1 MMSNEQQ
8 EYQKKG
14 DSSKLYFLVA
24 VIIVLLGTNV
34 YLYFKNQ
41 RTNERVLLV
50 TDEKSKLQTDIDKI
64 EVQLDSANN
73 VAVKVSDQMKEQQ
86 EVARQKISEL
96 RAALKKGKLTLIQ
109 LTAAQDE
116 IKKLRDFV
124 TQYTAEIDSLK
135 KQNASLTTERNSL
148 RTTVDSVS
156 QKAGSL
162 QKQNEDLN
170 NKVVLA
176 AALKSGSVE
185 ITPLKVRKNGKDT
198 STPKAKNVSK
208 FRVNFTVV
216 NNALAA
222 KGMHDVFIRVM
233 DPSGNFIAGENGR
246 FVADGGELLY
256 TYKTSIE
263 FTNEGKAFSIDWTN
277 PGAFQKGTY
286 TVVLYADGYTM
297 GKGSVTLQ

>member
-1 MMSNEQQ
+1 MSNEQQ

-14 DSSKLYFLVA
+14 DLNKVYFLIA

-41 RTNERVLLV
+41 KTNERVLQV

-64 EVQLDSANN
+64 EVQLDSANSVN
-73 VAVKVSDQMKEQQ
+73 VKLSDEMKAQQ
-86 EVARQKISEL
+86 DTARRKIAEL
-96 RAALKKGKLTLIQ
+96 RVALKKGKLTLIQ

-116 IKKLRDFV
+116 IRKLRDFV
-124 TQYTAEIDSLK
+124 MQYTAQIDSLK
-135 KQNASLTTERNSL
+135 KENANLTTERNTL
-148 RTTVDSVS
+148 KVRVDSVS

-162 QKQNEDLN
+162 QRQNEDLN
-170 NKVVLA
+170 NKVTVA

-185 ITPLKVRKNGKDT
+185 VVPLKVRKNGKETDA
-198 STPKAKNVSK
+198 PKAKNASK
-208 FRVNFTVV
+208 LRINFTAVS
-216 NNALAA
+216 NALAA
-222 KGMHDVFIRVM
+222 KGMHDVFIRIM
-233 DPSGNFIAGENGR
+233 DPSGTFIAGENGR

-263 FTNEGKAFSIDWTN
+263 FTNEDKAFSVDWVN
-277 PGAFQKGTY
+277 SNAFQKGTY
-286 TVVLYADGYTM
+286 SIILYADGYTM

>member
-1 MMSNEQQ
+1 MSNEQQ

-14 DSSKLYFLVA
+14 DLNKVYFLIA

-41 RTNERVLLV
+41 KTNERVLQV
-50 TDEKSKLQTDIDKI
+50 TDEKSRLQTDIDKI
-64 EVQLDSANN
+64 EVQLDSANSVN
-73 VAVKVSDQMKEQQ
+73 VKLSDEMKAQQ
-86 EVARQKISEL
+86 DAARRKIAEL
-96 RAALKKGKLTLIQ
+96 RVALKKGKLTLIQ

-116 IKKLRDFV
+116 IRRLRDFV
-124 TQYTAEIDSLK
+124 AQYTAQIDSLK
-135 KQNASLTTERNSL
+135 KENANLTTERNTL
-148 RTTVDSVS
+148 KVRVDSVS

-170 NKVVLA
+170 NKVTVA
-176 AALKSGSVE
+176 AALKSASVE
-185 ITPLKVRKNGKDT
+185 VVPLKVRKNGKDT
-198 STPKAKNVSK
+198 DAPKAKNASK
-208 FRVNFTVV
+208 LRINFTAV

-222 KGMHDVFIRVM
+222 KGMHDVFIRIM
-233 DPSGNFIAGENGR
+233 DPSGAFIAGENGR

-263 FTNEGKAFSIDWTN
+263 FTNEDKSFSVDWVN
-277 PGAFQKGTY
+277 SNAFQKGTY
-286 TVVLYADGYTM
+286 SVILYADGYTM

>member
-1 MMSNEQQ
+1 MSNEQQ

-14 DSSKLYFLVA
+14 DLNKVYFLIV

-41 RTNERVLLV
+41 KTNERVLQV
-50 TDEKSKLQTDIDKI
+50 TDEKSRLQTDIDKI
-64 EVQLDSANN
+64 EVQLDSANSVN
-73 VAVKVSDQMKEQQ
+73 VKLSDEMKAQQ
-86 EVARQKISEL
+86 DAARRKIAEL
-96 RAALKKGKLTLIQ
+96 RVALKKGKLTLIQ

-116 IKKLRDFV
+116 IRRLRDFV
-124 TQYTAEIDSLK
+124 AQYTAQIDSLK
-135 KQNASLTTERNSL
+135 KENANLTTERNTL
-148 RTTVDSVS
+148 KVRVDSVS

-170 NKVVLA
+170 NKVTVA
-176 AALKSGSVE
+176 AALKSASVE
-185 ITPLKVRKNGKDT
+185 VVPLKVRKNGKDT
-198 STPKAKNVSK
+198 DAPKAKNASK
-208 FRVNFTVV
+208 LRINFTAV

-222 KGMHDVFIRVM
+222 KGMHDVFIRIM
-233 DPSGNFIAGENGR
+233 DPSGAFIAGENGR

-263 FTNEGKAFSIDWTN
+263 FTNEDKSFSVDWVN
-277 PGAFQKGTY
+277 SNAFQKGTY
-286 TVVLYADGYTM
+286 SVILYADGYTM

>member
-1 MMSNEQQ
+1 MSNEQQ

-14 DSSKLYFLVA
+14 DLNKVYFLIA

-41 RTNERVLLV
+41 KTNERVLQV
-50 TDEKSKLQTDIDKI
+50 TDEKTKLQTDIDKI

-86 EVARQKISEL
+86 EVARKKIAEL
-96 RAALKKGKLTLIQ
+96 RVALKKGKLTLIQ

-124 TQYTAEIDSLK
+124 VQYAAQIDSLK
-135 KQNASLTTERNSL
+135 KENANLTTERNTL
-148 RTTVDSVS
+148 KVRVDSVS

-170 NKVVLA
+170 NKVTVA
-176 AALKSGSVE
+176 AALKSGSIEVL
-185 ITPLKVRKNGKDT
+185 PLKVRKNGKDT
-198 STPKAKNVSK
+198 DAPKAKNATK
-208 FRVNFTVV
+208 LRVNFTAV

-222 KGMHDVFIRVM
+222 KGMHDIFIRIM
-233 DPSGNFIAGENGR
+233 DPSGAFIAGENGR

-263 FTNEGKAFSIDWTN
+263 FTNEDKAFSVDWVN
-277 PGAFQKGTY
+277 PNAFQKGTY
-286 TVVLYADGYTM
+286 SVILYTDGYTM

>member
-1 MMSNEQQ
+1 MSNEQQ

-14 DSSKLYFLVA
+14 DLNKVYFLIA

-34 YLYFKNQ
+34 YLYFNNQ
-41 RTNERVLLV
+41 KTNERVLQV

-64 EVQLDSANN
+64 EVQLDSANS
-73 VAVKVSDQMKEQQ
+73 VTVKLSDEMKAQQ
-86 EVARQKISEL
+86 DTARRKIAEL
-96 RAALKKGKLTLIQ
+96 RIALKKGKLTLIQ

-116 IKKLRDFV
+116 IRKLRDFV
-124 TQYTAEIDSLK
+124 VQYTAQIDSLK
-135 KQNASLTTERNSL
+135 KENANLTTERNTL
-148 RTTVDSVS
+148 KVRVDSVS

-170 NKVVLA
+170 NKVTVA

-185 ITPLKVRKNGKDT
+185 VVPLKVRKNGKDT
-198 STPKAKNVSK
+198 DAPKAKNASK
-208 FRVNFTVV
+208 LRINFTAV

-222 KGMHDVFIRVM
+222 KGMHDVFIRIM
-233 DPSGNFIAGENGR
+233 DPSGAFIAGENGR

-263 FTNEGKAFSIDWTN
+263 FTNEDKGFSVDWVN
-277 PGAFQKGTY
+277 SSAFQKGTY
-286 TVVLYADGYTM
+286 SVILYADGYTM

>member
-1 MMSNEQQ
+1 MSNEQQ

-14 DSSKLYFLVA
+14 DLNKVYFLIA
-24 VIIVLLGTNV
+24 VVIVLLGTNV

-41 RTNERVLLV
+41 KTNERVLQV

-64 EVQLDSANN
+64 EVQLDSANS
-73 VAVKVSDQMKEQQ
+73 VTVKLSDEMKAQQ
-86 EVARQKISEL
+86 DTARRKIAEL
-96 RAALKKGKLTLIQ
+96 RVALKRGKLTLIQ

-116 IKKLRDFV
+116 IRKLRDFV
-124 TQYTAEIDSLK
+124 VQYTAQIDSLK
-135 KQNASLTTERNSL
+135 KENANLTTERNTL
-148 RTTVDSVS
+148 KVRVDSVS
-156 QKAGSL
+156 QKAGTL

-170 NKVVLA
+170 NKVTVA

-185 ITPLKVRKNGKDT
+185 VVPLKVRKNGKDT
-198 STPKAKNVSK
+198 DAPKAKNASK
-208 FRVNFTVV
+208 LRINFTAV

-222 KGMHDVFIRVM
+222 KGMHDVFIRIM
-233 DPSGNFIAGENGR
+233 DPSGAFIAGENGR

-263 FTNEGKAFSIDWTN
+263 FTNEDKDFSVDWVN
-277 PGAFQKGTY
+277 SNAFQKGTY
-286 TVVLYADGYTM
+286 SVILYADGYTM

>member
-1 MMSNEQQ
+1 MSNEQQ

-14 DSSKLYFLVA
+14 DLNKVYFLIA

-41 RTNERVLLV
+41 KTNERVLQV

-64 EVQLDSANN
+64 EVQLDSANSVN
-73 VAVKVSDQMKEQQ
+73 VKLSDEMKAQQ
-86 EVARQKISEL
+86 DAARRKIAEL
-96 RAALKKGKLTLIQ
+96 RVALKKGKLTLIQ

-116 IKKLRDFV
+116 IRRLRDFV
-124 TQYTAEIDSLK
+124 AQYTAQIDSLK
-135 KQNASLTTERNSL
+135 KENANLTTERNTL
-148 RTTVDSVS
+148 KVRVDSVS

-170 NKVVLA
+170 NKVTVA
-176 AALKSGSVE
+176 AALKSASVE
-185 ITPLKVRKNGKDT
+185 VVPLKVRKNGKDT
-198 STPKAKNVSK
+198 DAPKAKNASK
-208 FRVNFTVV
+208 LRINFTAV

-222 KGMHDVFIRVM
+222 KGMHDVFIRIM
-233 DPSGNFIAGENGR
+233 DPSGAFIAGENGR

-263 FTNEGKAFSIDWTN
+263 FTNEDKSFSVDWVN
-277 PGAFQKGTY
+277 SNAFQKGTY
-286 TVVLYADGYTM
+286 SVILYADGYTM